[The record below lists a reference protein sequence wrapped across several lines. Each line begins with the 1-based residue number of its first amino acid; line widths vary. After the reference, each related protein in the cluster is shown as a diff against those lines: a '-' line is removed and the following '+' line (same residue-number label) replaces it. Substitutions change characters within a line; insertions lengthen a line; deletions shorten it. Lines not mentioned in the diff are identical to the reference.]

1 MVYVVMGVSGCGKT
15 TIGKMLGEVK
25 NLPFYDADDFHPD
38 ENVEKMRNGI
48 PLDDQDRLPWL
59 TILAQNISVWNRS
72 GGAVLAC
79 SALKQNYRDILT
91 STSGD
96 RDVQF
101 IYLKGSKELI
111 SGRLK
116 KRSGHYMP
124 ADLLDSQFNDL
135 EEPEDAAT
143 VSVSADPG
151 TILKEILN
159 KTDREA

>member
-59 TILAQNISVWNRS
+59 TILAQNISEWNRS

>member
-59 TILAQNISVWNRS
+59 TILAQNISEWNSS

-79 SALKQNYRDILT
+79 SALKQSYRDILT

-96 RDVQF
+96 RNVQF

-124 ADLLDSQFNDL
+124 AGLLDSQFNDL

-143 VSVSADPG
+143 VSVSANPD